1 MQKVAKESR
10 EDILVKSF
18 LVCPNISE
26 ISRQTGMSRSVIYS
40 IMEKPTFKEKL
51 LKAKQ
56 DALQNTV
63 SFLQGSLAECA
74 NTLMQ
79 IIRDSETSAQT
90 KVNAAQV
97 VMSQTKTWTEA
108 VDVLDRITK
117 LEATI
122 ESEKEER

>member
-1 MQKVAKESR
+1 MQKAAKENR

-26 ISRQTGMSRSVIYS
+26 ISRQTGMSRGVIYK
-40 IMEKPTFKEKL
+40 IMEKSTFKEKL

-63 SFLQGSLAECA
+63 SFLQGSLSECA
-74 NTLMQ
+74 NTLIQ

-97 VMSQTKTWTEA
+97 VMSQTKIWTEA

-117 LEATI
+117 LEAAI
-122 ESEKEER
+122 EAEKEEQ